1 MDLDSLNDPQRQ
13 AVTHRRGPLL
23 ILAGAGS
30 GKTRVL
36 TMRIANL
43 IHHGVEPD
51 RILALTFTNKA
62 AREMRTRLQALLGR
76 SPDGLWVGT
85 FHAIATRMLR
95 PHADRLGYRAGFTI
109 FDEDDSRSILKRALA
124 DLDLDPRKHQVA
136 GLLAA
141 ISRAKAEARSPEDI
155 TGRRAAD
162 RALRL
167 VYERYQALSR
177 DSNGMDF
184 DDLLLNLVQ
193 LLGTEAEVLAE
204 WRARF
209 DHVLVDEYQDTNRV
223 QYRLLRLLC
232 DEHRNLAVVGDDDQ
246 SIYAFRGADVRNIL
260 DFERDYTDATVV
272 KLEQNYR
279 STQAILDV
287 AHHVICRNQERTQKR
302 LWTARGQGRRPVL
315 LLAPDDGAEAAFVGD
330 EILALEQSEGWLHS
344 DFAVLYRTNAQSRSF
359 EKALMARRIPYNL
372 VGGLRFWDRREVK
385 DAVAYLRF
393 LANPCDAVSFD
404 RIANVPRR
412 RISERTA
419 QAAIAAA
426 ADGGV
431 SILDVCGVPSQVP
444 VRPDAREA
452 LAAFHA
458 QVGALAVEVGRRRP
472 HELLQLLV
480 RRCSLAEHYDDGSPA
495 GRARLDNLVELRE
508 LAEEYER
515 YAPAKGL
522 ERFLTDIALTAGADD
537 VDGKRERV
545 TLITLHMAKGL
556 EYPVVFLTGLEDKLL
571 SHERAFEEPGG
582 IDEERRLCYVGITRA
597 QRRLYLTAASTRTL
611 FARTVA
617 LASSQFLHDIPPDL
631 LDLLELEGHRSHG
644 IASRLRRG
652 GSVEA
657 TA

>member
-1 MDLDSLNDPQRQ
+1 VDLESLNDPQRQ
-13 AVTHRRGPLL
+13 AVSHRSGPLL

-43 IHHGVEPD
+43 IHHGVAAD

-62 AREMRTRLQALLGR
+62 AREMRRRLNAQLGR

-95 PHADRLGYRAGFTI
+95 PHADRIGYRAGFTI

-124 DLDLDPRKHQVA
+124 ELELDPKKHQVA

-141 ISRAKAEARSPEDI
+141 ISKAKAEARGPEDI
-155 TGRRAAD
+155 TGKRAAD

-193 LLGTEAEVLAE
+193 LLRQETEVREE

-223 QYRLLRLLC
+223 QYELLRLLC
-232 DEHRNLAVVGDDDQ
+232 DGHRNLAVVGDDDQ

-260 DFERDYTDATVV
+260 GFERDFSDATVV

-287 AHHVICRNQERTQKR
+287 AHHVICRNKERTDKR
-302 LWTARGQGRRPVL
+302 LWTARGEGRRPVL

-330 EILALEQSEGWLHS
+330 EILALEQSEGWTHS
-344 DFAVLYRTNAQSRSF
+344 DFAILYRTNAQSRSF
-359 EKALMARRIPYNL
+359 EKALMARRIPYHL

-393 LANPCDAVSFD
+393 LANPADAVSFD
-404 RIANVPRR
+404 RIANVPKR
-412 RISERTA
+412 RISEKTA
-419 QAAIAAA
+419 QAAIGAAS
-426 ADGGV
+426 DGGV
-431 SILDVCGVPSQVP
+431 SILDVCGTPTQVP
-444 VRPDAREA
+444 VRPEAQQA

-458 QVGALAVEVGRRRP
+458 QVAPIVAEAGRRRP
-472 HELLQLLV
+472 HELLQLLI
-480 RRCSLAEHYDDGSPA
+480 RHCNLSEHYDDGTPA
-495 GRARLDNLVELRE
+495 GSARLDNLVELRE
-508 LAEEYER
+508 LAQEYER
-515 YAPAKGL
+515 FTPARAL
-522 ERFLTDIALTAGADD
+522 ERLLTDIALTSGADD
-537 VDGKRERV
+537 TDARERV

-556 EYPVVFLTGLEDKLL
+556 EYPVVFLTGLEDRMLP
-571 SHERAFEEPGG
+571 HERAFEEPGG
-582 IDEERRLCYVGITRA
+582 LDEERRLCYVGITRA
-597 QRRLYLTAASTRTL
+597 QRRLYLTVANARTI

-617 LASSQFLHDIPPDL
+617 LASSQFLQDVPAAL
-631 LDLLELEGHRSHG
+631 LDVVELEGHRSHG
-644 IASRLRRG
+644 LAGKLRK
-652 GSVEA
+652 GSIEA

>member
-13 AVTHRRGPLL
+13 AVTHRSGPLL

-43 IHHGVEPD
+43 IHHRVEPE

-62 AREMRTRLQALLGR
+62 AREMRSRLAALLGR

-85 FHAIATRMLR
+85 FHAIAVRMLR

-141 ISRAKAEARSPEDI
+141 ISKAKAEARSPEDI
-155 TGRRAAD
+155 TGRKAAD
-162 RALRL
+162 RVLRV
-167 VYERYQALSR
+167 VYERYQALGR
-177 DSNGMDF
+177 DANGMDF
-184 DDLLLNLVQ
+184 DDLLLNLVH
-193 LLGTEAEVLAE
+193 LLRADAEVLDE
-204 WRARF
+204 WRGRF
-209 DHVLVDEYQDTNRV
+209 GHVLVDEYQDTNRV
-223 QYRLLRLLC
+223 QYELLRLLC
-232 DEHRNLAVVGDDDQ
+232 DGHRNLAVVGDDDQ
-246 SIYAFRGADVRNIL
+246 SIYGFRGADVRNIL
-260 DFERDYTDATVV
+260 DFERDFTDATVV

-287 AHHVICRNQERTQKR
+287 AHSVICRNQERTRKR

-330 EILALEQSEGWLHS
+330 EIQALQQSEGWLHS
-344 DFAVLYRTNAQSRSF
+344 DFAILYRTNAQSRSF
-359 EKALMARRIPYNL
+359 EKALLARRIPYHL

-393 LANPCDAVSFD
+393 LANPSDAVSFD
-404 RIANVPRR
+404 RIANVPKRR
-412 RISERTA
+412 LSERTA

-444 VRPDAREA
+444 VRPEAQEA
-452 LAAFHA
+452 LGAFHA
-458 QVGALAVEVGRRRP
+458 QVAPLAADASRRRP
-472 HELLQLLV
+472 HELVQLV
-480 RRCSLAEHYDDGSPA
+480 IRRCNLAEHYDDGTPA
-495 GRARLDNLVELRE
+495 GRARLDNLAELRE
-508 LAEEYER
+508 LAQDYER

-522 ERFLTDIALTAGADD
+522 ERLLTDIALTSGADETSS
-537 VDGKRERV
+537 RERV

-556 EYPVVFLTGLEDKLL
+556 EYPVVFLTGLEEGMLP
-571 SHERAFEEPGG
+571 HERAFQEAGG
-582 IDEERRLCYVGITRA
+582 LEEERRLCYVGITRA
-597 QRRLYLTAASTRTL
+597 QRRLYLTVASTRTV

-617 LASSQFLHDIPPDL
+617 LAASPFLQDIPAA
-631 LDLLELEGHRSHG
+631 LLELVELDGHRAHG
-644 IASRLRRG
+644 VAARVRRG
-652 GSVEA
+652 SIGV

>member
-1 MDLDSLNDPQRQ
+1 VDLDSLNDPQRQ
-13 AVTHRRGPLL
+13 AVSHRSGPLL

-43 IHHGVEPD
+43 IHHGVAAD

-62 AREMRTRLQALLGR
+62 AREMRTRLNAQLGR

-95 PHADRLGYRAGFTI
+95 PHADRIGYRAGFSI

-124 DLDLDPRKHQVA
+124 ELELDPKKHQVA

-141 ISRAKAEARSPEDI
+141 ISKAKAEARGPQDL

-193 LLGTEAEVLAE
+193 MLRVDGEVREE
-204 WRARF
+204 WRSRF

-223 QYRLLRLLC
+223 QYELLRLLC
-232 DEHRNLAVVGDDDQ
+232 DGHRNLAVVGDDDQ

-260 DFERDYTDATVV
+260 GFEHDFADATVV

-287 AHHVICRNQERTQKR
+287 AHHVICRNRERTQKR
-302 LWTARGQGRRPVL
+302 LWTARGAGRRPVL

-330 EILALEQSEGWLHS
+330 EILALEKSEGWAHS
-344 DFAVLYRTNAQSRSF
+344 DFAILYRTNAQSRSF
-359 EKALMARRIPYNL
+359 EKALMARHIPYHL

-393 LANPCDAVSFD
+393 LANPSDAVSFD

-419 QAAIAAA
+419 QAAIGAA

-431 SILDVCGVPSQVP
+431 SILDVCALPAHVP
-444 VRPDAREA
+444 VRSDAQEA
-452 LAAFHA
+452 LAMFHA
-458 QVGALAVEVGRRRP
+458 QVAPIAAEVGRRRP
-472 HELLQLLV
+472 HELLQLLI
-480 RRCSLAEHYDDGSPA
+480 RHCNLSEHYDDGSPA
-495 GRARLDNLVELRE
+495 GSARLDNLVELRE
-508 LAEEYER
+508 LAQDYER
-515 YAPAKGL
+515 FTPAKAL
-522 ERFLTDIALTAGADD
+522 ERLLTDIALTSGADD
-537 VDGKRERV
+537 TDARERV

-556 EYPVVFLTGLEDKLL
+556 EYPVVFLTGLEDKMLP
-571 SHERAFEEPGG
+571 HERAFEEPGG
-582 IDEERRLCYVGITRA
+582 LEEERRLCYVGITRA
-597 QRRLYLTAASTRTL
+597 QRRLYLTVAGVRTI
-611 FARTVA
+611 FARTVT
-617 LASSQFLHDIPPDL
+617 LASSQFLQDVPAAL
-631 LDLLELEGHRSHG
+631 LELVELEGHRAHG
-644 IASRLRRG
+644 LARRFRDA
-652 GSVEA
+652 SVEA
-657 TA
+657 SA

>member
-1 MDLDSLNDPQRQ
+1 VDLDTLNDPQRQ
-13 AVTHRRGPLL
+13 AVTHRSGPLL

-43 IHHGVEPD
+43 VHHGVQPD

-62 AREMRTRLQALLGR
+62 AREMRTRIKALLGR

-124 DLDLDPRKHQVA
+124 ELDLDPKKHQVA

-141 ISRAKAEARSPEDI
+141 ISKAKAEARSPEDI
-155 TGRRAAD
+155 TGRKASD

-167 VYERYQALSR
+167 VYERYQALSKA
-177 DSNGMDF
+177 SNGMDF
-184 DDLLLNLVQ
+184 DDLLLELVR
-193 LLGTEAEVLAE
+193 LLRSDVEVRQE
-204 WRARF
+204 WRSSF

-223 QYRLLRLLC
+223 QYELLRLLC

-260 DFERDYTDATVV
+260 DFERDFPDAKVV

-287 AHHVICRNQERTQKR
+287 AHQVISRNKERTQKR
-302 LWTARGQGRRPVL
+302 LWTARGEGRRPVL
-315 LLAPDDGAEAAFVGD
+315 LLAPDDGAEAEFVGD
-330 EILALEQSEGWLHS
+330 EILSLQQSDGWLHS
-344 DFAVLYRTNAQSRSF
+344 DFAIMYRTNAQSRSF
-359 EKALMARRIPYNL
+359 EKALMARRIPYHL
-372 VGGLRFWDRREVK
+372 VGGLRFWDRREIK

-393 LANPCDAVSFD
+393 LANPSDAVSFD
-404 RIANVPRR
+404 RIANVPKR
-412 RISERTA
+412 RISEKTA

-431 SILDVCGVPSQVP
+431 SILDICGIPSQVP
-444 VRPDAREA
+444 VRAEAQEA
-452 LAAFHA
+452 LGAFHA
-458 QVGALAVEVGRRRP
+458 QVAPLAADVGRRKP
-472 HELLQLLV
+472 QELLQLLI
-480 RRCSLAEHYDDGSPA
+480 RRCNLSEHYDDGSPA
-495 GRARLDNLVELRE
+495 GRNRLDNLVELRE
-508 LAEEYER
+508 LAQDYER

-522 ERFLTDIALTAGADD
+522 ERLLTDIALTSGADD
-537 VDGKRERV
+537 ADGKRERV

-556 EYPVVFLTGLEDKLL
+556 EYPVVFLSGLEDKMLP
-571 SHERAFEEPGG
+571 HERAFEEPGG
-582 IDEERRLCYVGITRA
+582 LDEERRLCYVGITRA
-597 QRRLYLTAASTRTL
+597 QRRLYLTVAGARTI
-611 FARTVA
+611 FAKTVA
-617 LASSQFLHDIPPDL
+617 LASSQFLQDIAPAL
-631 LDLLELEGHRSHG
+631 LDLVELDGHRSHG
-644 IASRLRRG
+644 IAGRMRK
-652 GSVEA
+652 GSIGA

>member
-1 MDLDSLNDPQRQ
+1 VDLASLNDPQRH
-13 AVTHRRGPLL
+13 AVTHRSGPLL

-43 IHHGVEPD
+43 IHHGIEAD

-62 AREMRTRLQALLGR
+62 AREMRTRLKALLGKA
-76 SPDGLWVGT
+76 PDGLWVGT

-109 FDEDDSRSILKRALA
+109 FDEDDSRSIMKRALA
-124 DLDLDPRKHQVA
+124 DLDLDPKKHQVA

-141 ISRAKAEARSPEDI
+141 ISRAKAESRSPEDI
-155 TGRRAAD
+155 TGKKASD
-162 RALRL
+162 RALRMI
-167 VYERYQALSR
+167 YERYQALSR

-193 LLGTEAEVLAE
+193 LLKNDAEVLAE
-204 WRARF
+204 WRDRF

-223 QYRLLRLLC
+223 QYELLRLLC
-232 DEHRNLAVVGDDDQ
+232 DGHRNLAVVGDDDQ

-260 DFERDYTDATVV
+260 DFGRDYTDATVV

-287 AHHVICRNQERTQKR
+287 AHHVISRNQERTEKR
-302 LWTARGQGRRPVL
+302 LWTARGEGRRPVL
-315 LLAPDDGAEAAFVGD
+315 LLSPDDETEAAFVGD
-330 EILALEQSEGWLHS
+330 EILALEQSEGWIHS
-344 DFAVLYRTNAQSRSF
+344 DFAILYRTNAQSRAF
-359 EKALMARRIPYNL
+359 EKALMARRISYNL
-372 VGGLRFWDRREVK
+372 VGGLRFWDRREIK
-385 DAVAYLRF
+385 DVVAYLRF
-393 LANPCDAVSFD
+393 LANPSDAVSFD
-404 RIANVPRR
+404 RIANVPKR

-431 SILDVCGVPSQVP
+431 SILEACAAPAQVQ
-444 VRPDAREA
+444 VRADAQEA
-452 LAAFHA
+452 LASFAA
-458 QVGALAVEVGRRRP
+458 QVGSLVADVGKRKP
-472 HELLQLLV
+472 HELIQLVL
-480 RRCSLAEHYDDGSPA
+480 RRCNLSEHYDDGSPA
-495 GRARLDNLVELRE
+495 GRNRLDNLVELRE
-508 LAEEYER
+508 LAQSYER
-515 YAPAKGL
+515 YSPAKGL

-537 VDGKRERV
+537 VDGKREQV

-556 EYPVVFLTGLEDKLL
+556 EYPVVFLTGLEDKMLP
-571 SHERAFEEPGG
+571 HERAFEEAGG
-582 IDEERRLCYVGITRA
+582 LDEERRLCYVGITRA
-597 QRRLYLTAASTRTL
+597 QRRLYLTSASVRTI
-611 FARTVA
+611 FAKTVA
-617 LASSQFLHDIPPDL
+617 LASSQFLHDIPPAL
-631 LDLLELEGHRSHG
+631 LDMVELEGHRSHG
-644 IASRLRRG
+644 IASRLRK